1 MRTKAFNN
9 GQKRCDCRHG
19 GGHQHVAQQLFQVR
33 DHTPVALLWCLALMG
48 MGRNI
53 LGGTYR
59 PGKRFRLFGFG
70 MKPTILRGPE
80 IVNVVIVICCC

>member
-1 MRTKAFNN
+1 MVKKGATAVTAAATNTSPNSFLR
-9 GQKRCDCRHG
+9 
-19 GGHQHVAQQLFQVR
+19 VR